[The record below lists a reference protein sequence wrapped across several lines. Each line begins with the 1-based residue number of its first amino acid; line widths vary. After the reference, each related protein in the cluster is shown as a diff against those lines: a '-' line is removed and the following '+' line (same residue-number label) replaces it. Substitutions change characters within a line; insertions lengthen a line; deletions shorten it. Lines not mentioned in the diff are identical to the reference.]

1 MKTNII
7 KPKLV
12 DHKIFEKKV
21 VFKKI
26 NPIEIY
32 ERKVFYINLI
42 MILVII
48 IGILFLYYRYENKEN
63 EKKKTEQ
70 KIKALHKEMENINI
84 SFIINE

>member
-7 KPKLV
+7 KPNLV
-12 DHKIFEKKV
+12 DHRIFEKKV

-26 NPIEIY
+26 NPIEVY

-42 MILVII
+42 IVLIII

-63 EKKKTEQ
+63 ERKNIEQ
-70 KIKALHKEMENINI
+70 KIKALHKEMEKY
-84 SFIINE
+84 

>member
-7 KPKLV
+7 KPQLV

-26 NPIEIY
+26 NPIEEY

-42 MILVII
+42 MILII
-48 IGILFLYYRYENKEN
+48 ILGGMFLYDRYENKEKDKEER
-63 EKKKTEQ
+63 EKKIKSLYEQ
-70 KIKALHKEMENINI
+70 MKKY
-84 SFIINE
+84 

>member
-7 KPKLV
+7 KPHLV

-26 NPIEIY
+26 NPIEVY

-42 MILVII
+42 MILII
-48 IGILFLYYRYENKEN
+48 ILGGLFLYYRYENKEKDKEER
-63 EKKKTEQ
+63 EKKIKSLYEQ
-70 KIKALHKEMENINI
+70 MKNINNI
-84 SFIINE
+84 